1 MVGIESLNSALSRE
15 TGALLTQFQAAIP
28 DRISGIERQQ
38 VISAMIE
45 EQLSEHDRGL
55 LQAYFDQ
62 LLLGLRNWGASDMEF
77 GGAGCDGKIWARK
90 DGQKAPLENSAEVT
104 ETGAG
109 ILLQNLLTQ
118 LQRETL
124 IQCRNLDFSYS
135 IAGENKTR
143 IRFRADAYFEMGT
156 LAANFRVIDTELR
169 AIETYGFNPFVLR
182 MLNLTHTKEGLIL
195 VTGITGSGKSSTLDA
210 LVDYNNQ
217 IIGGHIVVISSP
229 LEFVHVSKRC
239 LIRHREVGRDTGTFK
254 SGIVEALRQDPDI
267 IVVGE
272 MRDPETIVAALEAAD
287 SGHKVIS
294 TLHTSSA
301 VESVERIIAETPS
314 IEQERVRLRLA
325 AILKCVI
332 SQKLVPAMNGGRV
345 LAKEVMVV
353 TPSIQ
358 AAIKNNNT
366 EEVYQMITEG
376 KKYGMCTMEQ
386 DLKRLAATNRI
397 SIQTAENFANNKRMM
412 QQLLQ
417 AA

>member
-1 MVGIESLNSALSRE
+1 MNSERRTEALK
-15 TGALLTQFQAAIP
+15 LLQRWQSEIP
-28 DRISGIERQQ
+28 DRLIGFERLQLISTL
-38 VISAMIE
+38 IE
-45 EQLSEHDRGL
+45 ERFTENDRAILEQYFNQVL
-55 LQAYFDQ
+55 LE
-62 LLLGLRNWGASDMEF
+62 LRVWGASDVEF
-77 GGAGCDGKIWARK
+77 GGIGSGGRIWARK
-90 DGQKAPLENSAEVT
+90 DGHKAPVENSDEISDT
-104 ETGAG
+104 SAG
-109 ILLQNLLTQ
+109 ILLQNLLTR

-124 IQCRNLDFSYS
+124 LKNRNLDFSYTFTDD
-135 IAGENKTR
+135 NNTM

-156 LAANFRVIDTELR
+156 LAANFRIIDTKLR
-169 AIETYGFNPFVLR
+169 SIESYGLSPSTLR
-182 MLNLTHTKEGLIL
+182 VLNLEHTKEGLIL

-210 LVDYNNQ
+210 IIDFNNST
-217 IIGGHIVVISSP
+217 IGGHIVVISSP
-229 LEFVHVSKRC
+229 IEFIHSSKRC
-239 LIRHREVGRDTGTFK
+239 LVRHREVGKDTNSFK

-301 VESVERIIAETPS
+301 VESIERIIAETPA

-325 AILKCVI
+325 AILRCVI
-332 SQKLVPAMNGGRV
+332 SQKLAPAMNGGRV

-386 DLKRLAATNRI
+386 DLKRLSSVNRI

-417 AA
+417 AV